1 MRSLRYP
8 SWALRPV
15 VVAGAAALTVIP
27 FVFVPPADAAEMPY
41 GLDEFSR
48 VFLTDADIQA
58 LAPWGQLVPDTPQG
72 KECADQQGGGY
83 ACLRVYPIS
92 LYGYSRPHVLSARTF
107 TAPAAAEAAFGQ
119 ALAANRAKAVNMLSV
134 TPSEFSIEWYPD
146 ALHRVVTSG
155 RWDRNHYVEASCS
168 GRLTPGPPVADVNT
182 CTQMLLNSQVPRLAP
197 FESPKIV
204 VPGAPSGVLSSVKG
218 AQASVTWLAPEV
230 DGGAPITQYTA
241 TSSTGGLACTAV
253 PTAGLIQTCVAS
265 GANAGV
271 SYAFTVTATNKAGV
285 SGPSELSRPSKY
297 TATASAPRDAKAR
310 ATGTS
315 AVVSWRKPVRLGGL
329 RVLRYVV
336 SSSTGGFTCSSQAN
350 TCLVSGLAYATRYRF
365 TVRAIN
371 ARGASP
377 VAMTVAVRTANP
389 PPPAPV
395 PAPTPTQDPKAPA
408 PIN

>member
-1 MRSLRYP
+1 M
-8 SWALRPV
+8 A
-15 VVAGAAALTVIP
+15 VAGAAALVGIP
-27 FVFVPPADAAEMPY
+27 FVFVPPAGAADVPY

-48 VFLTDADIQA
+48 AFLTDGDIQA

-72 KECADQQGGGY
+72 KECAAQQGGGY

-107 TAPAAAEAAFGQ
+107 PAPAAAEMAFAQ
-119 ALAANRAKAVNMLSV
+119 ALAANRVKAVNVLSA
-134 TPSEFSIEWYPD
+134 TPSDFSIEWYPD
-146 ALHRVVTSG
+146 PLHRVVTSG

-218 AQASVTWLAPEV
+218 AQASVTWLAPEA

-241 TSSTGGLACTAV
+241 TSPAGGLACTSV
-253 PTAGLIQTCVAS
+253 PTSALIQTCTAS
-265 GANAGV
+265 GAVPGV
-271 SYAFTVTATNKAGV
+271 SYAFTVTAANKAGA
-285 SGPSELSRPSKY
+285 SPPSELSRSSKY
-297 TATASAPRDAKAR
+297 TTIASAPRDAKVR
-310 ATGTS
+310 AAGVSAAITWKKPTS
-315 AVVSWRKPVRLGGL
+315 LGGL

-350 TCLVSGLAYATRYRF
+350 TCTVSGLAYATRYRF
-365 TVRAIN
+365 AVRAIN

-377 VAMTVAVRTANP
+377 VAMTAAIRTANP
-389 PPPAPV
+389 PPPPPV
-395 PAPTPTQDPKAPA
+395 PAPTPTEVPKAPA
-408 PIN
+408 PID